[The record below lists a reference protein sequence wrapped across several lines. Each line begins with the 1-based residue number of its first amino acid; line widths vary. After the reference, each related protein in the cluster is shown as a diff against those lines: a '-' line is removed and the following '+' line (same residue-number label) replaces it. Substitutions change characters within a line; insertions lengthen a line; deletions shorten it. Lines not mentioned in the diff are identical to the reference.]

1 MKNYWMMMKKMMEN
15 LQKECQ
21 LLTNSFFEV
30 FKNRLVHLS
39 FDIETGGEYCGI
51 VQISYQKF
59 QLTEHNN
66 EISAEVEP
74 VNFNKYVK
82 PPSSAIWDT
91 NMCRRVHGMHYEH
104 ENIRYADDINTVWN
118 QFYEKFEI

>member
-1 MKNYWMMMKKMMEN
+1 MMQN

-30 FKNRLVHLS
+30 FKNRLVYLS

-51 VQISYQKF
+51 VQISCQKS

-74 VNFNKYVK
+74 VTFNKYVK
-82 PPSSAIWDT
+82 PPSNAIWDT
-91 NMCRRVHGMHYEH
+91 NM
-104 ENIRYADDINTVWN
+104 
-118 QFYEKFEI
+118 